1 MRTPK
6 LILVLLAL
14 AFSLSGCGT
23 SIAFM
28 TKKSHEY
35 EGFQGVYLDA
45 IATTLAS
52 SEGSEYL
59 PLSVVAVLDIPLS
72 AVGDILSYPVI
83 LAFQQSAAREQE
95 LSTDPEHQMK
105 RLEDSDRSVREDA
118 ARKLGKLAKKDPS
131 AYKILLE
138 TLIKDDEIYVRF
150 ACAQA
155 LGNYGD
161 SPKEV
166 FEALAVAS
174 REQEP
179 LGTMAL
185 DSLAKLA
192 GKNSEAVEV
201 FCRVLSSE
209 YSSYENLR
217 ELPTSPYSIKIMKR
231 LLQSKSL
238 TIRAQAAFVYA
249 DVDYSKAE
257 PILKEA
263 LRADALKLRLLAA
276 EAMIPVETEFADLE
290 ACLKEAL
297 ESEEW
302 AVHQQACRI
311 VKKWGPGALSIRR
324 QILKSYTQRQHDS
337 KAIIE
342 ALLSMNV
349 RDESHL
355 LTLVYGLRDLDLSAR
370 CAFELDQIRSGDW
383 GPDWVTRRAQYLEK
397 LKAEQPDLIPLWY
410 LNKEA
415 KALQKATD

>member
-1 MRTPK
+1 MK
-6 LILVLLAL
+6 QWKFILFLLAL
-14 AFSLSGCGT
+14 SFSLSGCGT
-23 SIAFM
+23 SIAFV
-28 TKKSHEY
+28 TKKSDQY
-35 EGFQGVYLDA
+35 EGFQGVYLDV

-59 PLSVVAVLDIPLS
+59 PLSVVAALDIPLS
-72 AVGDILSYPVI
+72 VVGDILSYPVVF
-83 LAFQQSAAREQE
+83 AFQQSAAREQE
-95 LSTDPEHQMK
+95 LATDPEHQKK

-118 ARKLGKLAKKDPS
+118 ARNLGKLAKRDPS
-131 AYKILLE
+131 AYKILMD
-138 TLIKDDEIYVRF
+138 TLVKDDEIYVRF

-155 LGNYGD
+155 LGNFAD

-209 YSSYENLR
+209 YSSYENLS
-217 ELPTSPYSIKIMKR
+217 ELPTSPYSIQIMKR
-231 LLQSKSL
+231 LLRSKSL
-238 TIRAQAAFVYA
+238 TIRAQAASVYA
-249 DVDYSKAE
+249 SVDYSEAE

-263 LRADALKLRLLAA
+263 LRADSLKIRLLAA
-276 EAMIPVETEFADLE
+276 EAMDPVETEFSDIE

-297 ESEEW
+297 GSKEW
-302 AVHQQACRI
+302 AIHQQACKI
-311 VKKWGPGALSIRR
+311 VKKWGPGALSLRE
-324 QILKSYTQRQHDS
+324 QILKSYTHRQHDS

-349 RDESHL
+349 RDESHI

-370 CAFELDQIRSGDW
+370 CAFELDQIRNGDW
-383 GPDWVTRRAQYLEK
+383 GAVWVTRRAQYLEK

-415 KALQKATD
+415 KALQKAPQ